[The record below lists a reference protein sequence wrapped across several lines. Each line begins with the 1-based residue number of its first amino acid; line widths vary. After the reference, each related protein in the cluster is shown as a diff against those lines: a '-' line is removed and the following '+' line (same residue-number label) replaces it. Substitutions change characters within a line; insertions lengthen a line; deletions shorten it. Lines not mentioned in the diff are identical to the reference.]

1 MTALLLQVV
10 LVCML
15 ARMVVQLLA
24 SLLLPMLHR
33 MQQLATSVLL

>member
-1 MTALLLQVV
+1 MTALLLQLV

-24 SLLLPMLHR
+24 SLLLLLHR